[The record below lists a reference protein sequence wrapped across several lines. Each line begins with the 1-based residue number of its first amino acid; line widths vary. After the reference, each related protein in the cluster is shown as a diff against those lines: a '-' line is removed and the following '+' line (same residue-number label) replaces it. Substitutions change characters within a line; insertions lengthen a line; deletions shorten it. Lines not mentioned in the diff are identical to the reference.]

1 MGDKSQTT
9 VTPIPP
15 QSVGGSVV
23 EADYQDK
30 RRSCRYEQN
39 ERVVWVHHNNFTE
52 AQILEA
58 IAKASKNGWEV
69 TRHTLKEYL
78 ELTKRHK
85 RSRKEEKVKPDD
97 AGT

>member
-1 MGDKSQTT
+1 M
-9 VTPIPP
+9 
-15 QSVGGSVV
+15 
-23 EADYQDK
+23 
-30 RRSCRYEQN
+30 
-39 ERVVWVHHNNFTE
+39 HHNNFTE